1 MHDKRFSAP
10 YFALLLAVASG
21 FVQNGAAPPSIFA
34 QEATPVAIFDMKS
47 MGGRPLLDIMLN
59 GRGPYTFFMDTGA
72 AHSVLDAGLAQQL
85 ELPIA
90 GSIQTGSPLGT
101 GAVEVDLVS
110 LSSVTV
116 GDLVFENQQMAL
128 LDLAGMMPGEQMPLG
143 VLSYRLFAG
152 HLLEFDYPQQK
163 MRVYEG
169 ELPTANGRDIFAF
182 DTPIPSIPVALAGQT
197 FDMHLDT
204 GSPSSFMLPLAAA
217 ASLPLRSEP
226 EVVGRG
232 RTVDADFT
240 VLAAKLD
247 GSAVLAATTIET
259 PTLHFI
265 EGAPV
270 GNIGSELLARFV
282 VTIDP
287 THSRIRLATPSPFGQ
302 TTDAPRRMV
311 IGGERKR
318 YGIRFFDLGGDP
330 LAVADVDAGAIAA
343 AAGLVKGDLI
353 TAINGQPV
361 SHLDQA
367 ARIAALRGRSLQLT
381 VQRGETTQILTMSI
395 E

>member
-1 MHDKRFSAP
+1 VHDKRFSASC
-10 YFALLLAVASG
+10 FALLLAVASG

-34 QEATPVAIFDMKS
+34 REATSVATFDMKL

-90 GSIQTGSPLGT
+90 GSMQMGSPLGT
-101 GAVEVDLVS
+101 GEIEVDLVS
-110 LSSVTV
+110 LSSVAA
-116 GDLVFENQQMAL
+116 GNLVFENQQMAL
-128 LDLAGMMPGEQMPLG
+128 LDLAGMMPGGQMPLG

-152 HLLEFDYPQQK
+152 HLLEFDYPHQK
-163 MRVYEG
+163 MRIYEG
-169 ELPTANGRDIFAF
+169 GLPAANGRDIFAF
-182 DTPIPSIPVALAGQT
+182 DTPIPSIPVSLAGQV

-204 GSPSSFMLPLAAA
+204 GSPSGFTLPLAAA

-226 EVVGRG
+226 EVVGHG
-232 RTVDADFT
+232 RTVDADFA
-240 VLAAKLD
+240 VLGAKLD
-247 GSAVLAATTIET
+247 GSAVIAATAIET
-259 PTLHFI
+259 PTLRFI
-265 EGAPV
+265 DGAPV
-270 GNIGSELLARFV
+270 GNVGSEMLARFV

-287 THSRIRLATPSPFGQ
+287 THSRIRLATPSPLGQ
-302 TTDAPRRMV
+302 DTDAPRRIV

-318 YGIRFFDLGGDP
+318 YGIRFFNIGGDP
-330 LAVADVDAGAIAA
+330 LAIADVDAGATAA

-361 SHLDQA
+361 AHLDQA
-367 ARIAALRGRSLQLT
+367 ARVAALRGRSLQLT
-381 VQRGETTQILTMSI
+381 VRRGETTQTIVMSI